1 MTVEKVIEKVGK
13 IDSKK
18 QKEYE
23 INKILNNIHIP
34 QR

>member
-1 MTVEKVIEKVGK
+1 MTVEKVIKVGK
-13 IDSKK
+13 IDTKK
-18 QKEYE
+18 QKAYK

>member
-1 MTVEKVIEKVGK
+1 MTVKKVIKVGK